1 MVRELKYNLEYLIRI
16 KSSQSEIFSE
26 DSFYASYDNVKV
38 ASSKWKYFSCNPKK
52 GDRARGSLVRECG
65 PWSTANTKSVDNFRK
80 MFCCKAHYRFLSF
93 QVSSGFQEK
102 NYSFKVRLS
111 IS

>member
-1 MVRELKYNLEYLIRI
+1 MFKWQALNVILVI
-16 KSSQSEIFSE
+16 K
-26 DSFYASYDNVKV
+26 
-38 ASSKWKYFSCNPKK
+38 KK

-65 PWSTANTKSVDNFRK
+65 PWSTANHTNSTKSADNFRT

-93 QVSSGFQEK
+93 QVSTGFREK